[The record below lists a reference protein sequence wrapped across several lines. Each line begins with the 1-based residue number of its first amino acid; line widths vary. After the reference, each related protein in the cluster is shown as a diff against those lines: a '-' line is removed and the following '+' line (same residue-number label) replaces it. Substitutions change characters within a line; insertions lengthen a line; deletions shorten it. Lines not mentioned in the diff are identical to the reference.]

1 MCTAIKVKWNSQ
13 TQFWFI
19 NEESLFDLSNREIVN
34 IVKNLIDNEICLLI
48 QYKWTL
54 YPYRA

>member
-1 MCTAIKVKWNSQ
+1 MCTAIIVKWNSQ